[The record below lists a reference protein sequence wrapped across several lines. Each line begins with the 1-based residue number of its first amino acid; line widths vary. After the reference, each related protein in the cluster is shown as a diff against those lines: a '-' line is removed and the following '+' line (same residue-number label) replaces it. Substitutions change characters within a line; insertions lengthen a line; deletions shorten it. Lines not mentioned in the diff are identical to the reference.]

1 LQRLLLAALP
11 ALLLL
16 ASCGGGAAKPT
27 ADSTVGPTATLTSAE
42 RTRVALTPVALPT
55 VKDQPLPTPVKL
67 APDDVLVIV
76 VAGKERFA
84 PKSSDFGALPT
95 VEITVAG
102 KTYKGV
108 TLAALAEKV
117 KAPSG
122 VNVTIDGTRADRV
135 RLGTIRFPAA
145 DIAAT
150 TVLVADET
158 GHLSLYSTSVP
169 QEQWLVLVTGIS
181 FN

>member
-1 LQRLLLAALP
+1 MQRILLAALP
-11 ALLLL
+11 AFLLL
-16 ASCGGGAAKPT
+16 AGCRGDDAKPA
-27 ADSTVGPTATLTSAE
+27 ADGTVAPGATLTAAE
-42 RTRVALTPVALPT
+42 RTKVALTPVTLPT

-67 APDDVLVIV
+67 GADDVVVSV
-76 VAGKERFA
+76 VAGKEKYQ
-84 PKSSDFGALPT
+84 PKASDFSALPT

-117 KAPSG
+117 KAAAG
-122 VNVTIDGTRADRV
+122 ANVTIEGARADRV

-145 DIAAT
+145 DIGAT
-150 TVLVADET
+150 TVLVPDET
-158 GHLSLYSTSVP
+158 GHLALYSSTVP
-169 QEQWLVLVTGIS
+169 QDQWLVLVTGIS

>member
-1 LQRLLLAALP
+1 MQRILLAALP
-11 ALLLL
+11 AFLLL
-16 ASCGGGAAKPT
+16 ASCGRGDDAKP
-27 ADSTVGPTATLTSAE
+27 ADGTPGSAATLTSAE
-42 RTRVALTPVALPT
+42 RTKVALTPVTLPT

-67 APDDVLVIV
+67 AADDIVVSV
-76 VAGKERFA
+76 VAGKEKYQ
-84 PKSSDFGALPT
+84 PKASDLSALPT

-117 KAPSG
+117 KAAAG
-122 VNVTIDGTRADRV
+122 ANVTVEGTRADRV

-145 DIAAT
+145 DIGAT
-150 TVLVADET
+150 TVLVPDDT
-158 GHLSLYSTSVP
+158 GHLALYSSTVP
-169 QEQWLVLVTGIS
+169 QDQWLVLVTGIS